1 MFRLPIVKFF
11 SRIFNRVTVTVGLV
25 ALQVIW
31 LLWAFWSFTAG
42 RIWLNGLLK
51 LLSIL
56 IVLYLVRKDENSA
69 YKIGWIV
76 LIGLL
81 PLLGGALY
89 LAFGNK
95 APAKHLREK
104 MQAVEQIHQEDLIQP
119 EGQTES
125 LDVSCRN
132 LSGYVA
138 KYGPYPAWKNTATQ
152 YFPSGE
158 AMYAQLLKDLEGAEK
173 FIFLEF
179 FIISSGKMWD
189 GVEQI
194 LRRKAAEGVDVRL
207 IYDDFGSLLGLPSD
221 FVIRMERAHIRCIP
235 FNPVVPLVSLVMNH
249 RDHRKIVVIDGNVAY
264 TGGVNLADEYINVR
278 QRFGHWKDAA
288 IRLEGAAV
296 WNFTVIFLNCWN
308 SFRPMEHDYS
318 PFAPTRWPEVPD
330 GVVQPYSDSPLD
342 EEPLAETV
350 YLNILSRAK
359 HYVYI
364 ETPYLAVGEEMLDT
378 LKTAA
383 KRGVDVR
390 ILLPGIP
397 DKKLVFRLGRSYYLP
412 LLRAGVRI
420 YEYTPGFLHAKCY
433 VSDDD
438 VAVVGSINM
447 DYRSLFLHFE
457 CGTLL
462 FHNSQVSALR
472 DDVLRTLP
480 QCREVH
486 LSDCRTSLPGTLLDS
501 VLRLLSPL
509 M

>member
-207 IYDDFGSLLGLPSD
+207 IYDDFGESAGPALGLRHPD
-221 FVIRMERAHIRCIP
+221 GKGAH
-235 FNPVVPLVSLVMNH
+235 PLHPLQPGGATGIAGDEPPGSPEDRGH
-249 RDHRKIVVIDGNVAY
+249 R
-264 TGGVNLADEYINVR
+264 R
-278 QRFGHWKDAA
+278 QRGLY
-288 IRLEGAAV
+288 RRCE
-296 WNFTVIFLNCWN
+296 
-308 SFRPMEHDYS
+308 S
-318 PFAPTRWPEVPD
+318 
-330 GVVQPYSDSPLD
+330 
-342 EEPLAETV
+342 
-350 YLNILSRAK
+350 
-359 HYVYI
+359 
-364 ETPYLAVGEEMLDT
+364 
-378 LKTAA
+378 
-383 KRGVDVR
+383 
-390 ILLPGIP
+390 
-397 DKKLVFRLGRSYYLP
+397 GR
-412 LLRAGVRI
+412 
-420 YEYTPGFLHAKCY
+420 
-433 VSDDD
+433 
-438 VAVVGSINM
+438 
-447 DYRSLFLHFE
+447 
-457 CGTLL
+457 
-462 FHNSQVSALR
+462 
-472 DDVLRTLP
+472 
-480 QCREVH
+480 
-486 LSDCRTSLPGTLLDS
+486 
-501 VLRLLSPL
+501 
-509 M
+509 

>member
-207 IYDDFGSLLGLPSD
+207 IYDDFRESAGPALGLRHPD
-221 FVIRMERAHIRCIP
+221 GKGAH
-235 FNPVVPLVSLVMNH
+235 PLHPLQPGGATGIAGDEPPGSPEDRGH
-249 RDHRKIVVIDGNVAY
+249 R
-264 TGGVNLADEYINVR
+264 R
-278 QRFGHWKDAA
+278 QRGLY
-288 IRLEGAAV
+288 RRCE
-296 WNFTVIFLNCWN
+296 
-308 SFRPMEHDYS
+308 S
-318 PFAPTRWPEVPD
+318 
-330 GVVQPYSDSPLD
+330 
-342 EEPLAETV
+342 
-350 YLNILSRAK
+350 
-359 HYVYI
+359 
-364 ETPYLAVGEEMLDT
+364 
-378 LKTAA
+378 
-383 KRGVDVR
+383 
-390 ILLPGIP
+390 
-397 DKKLVFRLGRSYYLP
+397 GR
-412 LLRAGVRI
+412 
-420 YEYTPGFLHAKCY
+420 
-433 VSDDD
+433 
-438 VAVVGSINM
+438 
-447 DYRSLFLHFE
+447 
-457 CGTLL
+457 
-462 FHNSQVSALR
+462 
-472 DDVLRTLP
+472 
-480 QCREVH
+480 
-486 LSDCRTSLPGTLLDS
+486 
-501 VLRLLSPL
+501 
-509 M
+509 